1 MSTKVIV
8 GILDYGIGNVK
19 SMANALERIGVNPL
33 LTRNETEILKADA
46 LIFPGVGAF
55 SKGMNNLNEFNLRDL
70 IFKFVET
77 GKPFLGVCLGMQ
89 LLLNESDEF
98 GTTPGLGLIKG
109 KVTTMP
115 LPSDSQFKLP
125 HISWNGINIPTAGR
139 WDNTILS
146 QTPENAD
153 VYFVHTFVAMPTN
166 PTDILSTTEYGG
178 ITFCSA
184 IHHKNVYG
192 VQFHPEK
199 SGEVGLGILRNF
211 VSLIEKKV
219 I

>member
-1 MSTKVIV
+1 MSSKVTV

-19 SMANALERIGVNPL
+19 SMANALERIGATPL
-33 LTRNETEILKADA
+33 LTRIETEILNADA

-55 SKGMNNLNEFNLRDL
+55 AKGMNNINEFNLRDL

-89 LLLNESDEF
+89 LLLDESDEF

-109 KVTTMP
+109 RVTTMP
-115 LPSDSQFKLP
+115 LPSDSQYKLP
-125 HISWNGINIPTAGR
+125 HISWNGIHKPTAGR
-139 WDNTILS
+139 WDNTILA

-153 VYFVHTFVAMPTN
+153 VYFVHTFVAMPNN
-166 PTDILSTTEYGG
+166 PEDVLATAEYGG
-178 ITFCSA
+178 TTFCSA
-184 IHHKNVYG
+184 IQHKNIYG

-199 SGEVGLGILRNF
+199 SGEVGLNILRSF
-211 VSLIEKKV
+211 VSLIEKK
-219 I
+219 